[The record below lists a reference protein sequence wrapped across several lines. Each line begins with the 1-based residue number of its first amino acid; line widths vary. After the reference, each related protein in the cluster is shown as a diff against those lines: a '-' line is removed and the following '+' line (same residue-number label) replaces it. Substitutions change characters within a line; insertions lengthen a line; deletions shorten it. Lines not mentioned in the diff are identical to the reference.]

1 MLPPAPPPP
10 SEPAPEPAPR
20 RTVHCT
26 DAVAWLQAQEVLAGC
41 SIVTSL
47 PDVSE
52 LGGMALPDWKRWFVD
67 SARLVLSRL
76 PEDGVALFYQTDIK
90 PDGLWVDKGYLCSR
104 AAEDAGCE
112 TLFHKVVC
120 RKPAGTVT
128 FGRPSYSH
136 LLCYARGVRA
146 NLARAT
152 ADVLPELGEMTWT
165 KGMGV
170 AACVTACRF
179 ILDHTA
185 SRTVVDPFCGLG
197 TALAVANA
205 LGLDAVGVELSPKRA
220 RRARNLRLSLP
231 GVTPPSRVAGKISP
245 D

>member
-1 MLPPAPPPP
+1 MLPPSPAPPPDASVP
-10 SEPAPEPAPR
+10 GPR

-26 DAVAWLQAQEVLAGC
+26 DAVAWLQQQPVLAGC

-52 LGGMALPDWKRWFVD
+52 LSGLSLPDWKRWFVQA
-67 SARLVLSRL
+67 ARLVLSRL

-120 RKPAGTVT
+120 RKPAGTIT

-136 LLCYARGVRA
+136 LLCFSRGVRA
-146 NLARAT
+146 NLAHAT

-165 KGMGV
+165 KAMGV
-170 AACVTACRF
+170 AACATACRF
-179 ILDHTA
+179 ILQHTP

-220 RRARNLRLSLP
+220 RRARSLRVQLP
-231 GVTPPSRVAGKISP
+231 G
-245 D
+245 

>member
-1 MLPPAPPPP
+1 
-10 SEPAPEPAPR
+10 
-20 RTVHCT
+20 VHCT
-26 DAVAWLQAQEVLAGC
+26 DAVAWLQTQGVLTGC

-52 LGGMALPDWKRWFVD
+52 LSGLSLPEWKRWFVD
-67 SARLVLSRL
+67 AARLVLSRL

-90 PDGLWVDKGYLCSR
+90 PSGVWVDKGYLCSR
-104 AAEDAGCE
+104 AAEEEGCE

-120 RKPAGTVT
+120 RKPAGTIT

-179 ILDHTA
+179 ILEHTP
-185 SRTVVDPFCGLG
+185 SHTVVDPFCGLG

-220 RRARNLRLSLP
+220 RRARNLRLELST
-231 GVTPPSRVAGKISP
+231 VTPASRLNGKIPP

>member
-1 MLPPAPPPP
+1 MLPPTPEAPQPQ
-10 SEPAPEPAPR
+10 

-26 DAVAWLQAQEVLAGC
+26 DALAWLEAQGTLAGC
-41 SIVTSL
+41 SVVTSL

-52 LGGMALPDWKRWFVD
+52 LSGMALPDWKRWFVGA
-67 SARLVLSRL
+67 ARLVLARV

-90 PDGLWVDKGYLCSR
+90 PDGVWVDKGYLCSR
-104 AAEDAGCE
+104 AAEEAGFE

-128 FGRPSYSH
+128 WGRPSYSH
-136 LLCYARGVRA
+136 LLCFSRGVRA
-146 NLARAT
+146 NLAHAT

-165 KGMGV
+165 KAMGV
-170 AACVTACRF
+170 SACVAACRF
-179 ILDHTA
+179 ILQHT
-185 SRTVVDPFCGLG
+185 STRTVVDPFCGLG

-220 RRARNLRLSLP
+220 RRARNLRVQLP
-231 GVTPPSRVAGKISP
+231 
-245 D
+245 